1 MKLSFGS
8 SGDDQEDPQKKKGN
22 VIGNGPGS
30 IIRKNGRIQL
40 LKGDGSTDPILDN
53 VYEMGIGFSPI
64 GIVFDIKAA
73 ISGEDIS
80 GEQLSPIWRFAGL
93 LPFMSE
99 AKKVQKLHHIF
110 NSNNGHA
117 LESLVETFGSQ
128 EKAFEAVEAAAN
140 KALKEGKL
148 DVFSK
153 GILPSGNCGNIIK
166 IGGMEVRLIGGRIIN
181 GNQIEI
187 SSFSRKGL

>member
-1 MKLSFGS
+1 M
-8 SGDDQEDPQKKKGN
+8 SGQ
-22 VIGNGPGS
+22 
-30 IIRKNGRIQL
+30 
-40 LKGDGSTDPILDN
+40 
-53 VYEMGIGFSPI
+53 
-64 GIVFDIKAA
+64 
-73 ISGEDIS
+73 
-80 GEQLSPIWRFAGL
+80 QLSPIWRFAGL

-110 NSNNGHA
+110 NSKNGHA

-140 KALKEGKL
+140 KELKEGKL
-148 DVFSK
+148 DVFSN
-153 GILPSGNCGNIIK
+153 GILPSGNSGNIIK
-166 IGGMEVRLIGGRIIN
+166 VCGMDVRLIRGRVIN